1 MTLLDDL
8 AYTSATTLA
17 GLIRTRQVSP
27 AEVIDAT
34 IDRIERRD
42 PSLNAVV
49 FTGYDEA
56 RERARAATDAILRGA
71 EVGPLHGVPTLMKD
85 LFDFKPGWRSTFGG
99 VRALADSSALV
110 TIALK
115 R

>member
-49 FTGYDEA
+49 
-56 RERARAATDAILRGA
+56 
-71 EVGPLHGVPTLMKD
+71 
-85 LFDFKPGWRSTFGG
+85 
-99 VRALADSSALV
+99 
-110 TIALK
+110 
-115 R
+115 